1 MEEEDAFSKV
11 VKATMMKLSEE
22 AKKKER
28 QSLLNKK
35 RLQAQPFEMPSD
47 SMIDFGKHFLYNEVS
62 NIIFV
67 DKSWD
72 ALSLLMREDTSIF
85 IQRPRRF
92 GKSTFMRFLR
102 FLCIYGLDY
111 KDLKE
116 KYSTLQIFHKD
127 ETPEVCIF
135 SSHNYLPIYLDFS
148 RFNVNA
154 SLDNQISDAL
164 KGQIRILI
172 DEFLKMDKPEHS
184 EMLKVLSDINRRCD
198 SEDCP
203 NNILQK
209 FDIFLTLNY
218 KVILLI
224 DEYESPIL
232 AKLSMFNDKSILE
245 SDLKLYEKNY
255 ALFFSTVKSFCGQGI
270 VSKIIMTGVISLLHL
285 GIFSGANNFQNLSY
299 EKEFKTTFGFSFEEI
314 KQNLNIKNIIIH
326 LLSKHQF
333 LNETDDDEV
342 KNEKFDQ
349 YLREMFK

>member
-1 MEEEDAFSKV
+1 MTDKKNQAFSEA
-11 VKATMMKLSEE
+11 VKSTQMRLIEE
-22 AKKKER
+22 AKKEEH
-28 QSLLNKK
+28 QNFFNQK
-35 RLQAQPFEMPSD
+35 RLRTQPFEMPSD
-47 SMIDFGKHFLYNEVS
+47 AMTDFEIDFLHNEFS

-67 DKSWD
+67 DKYWD
-72 ALSLLMREDTSIF
+72 ALSLLMRKEPSIF

-224 DEYESPIL
+224 YEYESPIL
-232 AKLSMFNDKSILE
+232 AKLSMFNDKSILD

-255 ALFFSTVKSFCGQGI
+255 ALFFSTLKSFCGQKI
-270 VSKIIMTGVISLLHL
+270 VSKIIMTGVISWD
-285 GIFSGANNFQNLSY
+285 IFRCQ
-299 EKEFKTTFGFSFEEI
+299 
-314 KQNLNIKNIIIH
+314 
-326 LLSKHQF
+326 QF
-333 LNETDDDEV
+333 
-342 KNEKFDQ
+342 
-349 YLREMFK
+349 